1 MDRTSATP
9 ELMALCFIAAEPYTT
24 KIGTERQRMS
34 AQWDK
39 ALGIA
44 DRCIL
49 ESDRANPNDLDDQ
62 ALAAI
67 KKD

>member
-1 MDRTSATP
+1 MDRSSATP
-9 ELMALCFIAAEPYTT
+9 ELMALCFLAAEAYAT
-24 KIGTERQRMS
+24 KIGSEKQRMS

-49 ESDRANPNDLDDQ
+49 ESDRANPDDLDDQ